1 MLGGAAEYYYHDFI
15 SLLLLLPI
23 DDSVLHLCLCVC
35 VRAVGKVVFA
45 EVMLAA
51 LAFSGDCYYD
61 NSWRR
66 AAAMVTSP
74 PLRPRADTA
83 DALLNCLAKYAFQF
97 TLCCLCNYLMPNLHR
112 STRSSCHHLSGGV
125 NWL

>member
-1 MLGGAAEYYYHDFI
+1 MPGDGGGVSAEAPRIAIGFVATMRLLSNYFNLLFLVQFMLLSMY
-15 SLLLLLPI
+15 
-23 DDSVLHLCLCVC
+23 V
-35 VRAVGKVVFA
+35 VGKVVFA

-74 PLRPRADTA
+74 PLRPEADTA
-83 DALLNCLAKYAFQF
+83 DCLLSCLAKYFTQ
-97 TLCCLCNYLMPNLHR
+97 TLCLL
-112 STRSSCHHLSGGV
+112 STALQCHSSA
-125 NWL
+125 